1 VVSAVQVVLAAT
13 LVLVAIG
20 VALVVVGV
28 GMLWGTGWALI
39 VAGVLLAAT
48 AVGAALA
55 LLWGTEK

>member
-1 VVSAVQVVLAAT
+1 MSAVQVVLAAT

>member
-1 VVSAVQVVLAAT
+1 VQVVLAAT